1 MYDVS
6 ESLIKKALVVFKKQ
20 DGKTKYF
27 KGLLNTINTLSNR
40 IEITEKSIDNIINSI
55 GQSSVH
61 LPLYVKNAILNH
73 KDFNGITPDQE
84 TIRTGLYKEEYID
97 EVKDYIKQN
106 NADDL
111 SISYFNSSFN

>member
-27 KGLLNTINTLSNR
+27 KGLLKTINTLSNR

-61 LPLYVKNAILNH
+61 LPLYVKNCYSESQR
-73 KDFNGITPDQE
+73 F
-84 TIRTGLYKEEYID
+84 
-97 EVKDYIKQN
+97 
-106 NADDL
+106 
-111 SISYFNSSFN
+111 